1 VKITSLADIVSIIKN
16 QLFLRR
22 PNRKALRSTV
32 NEKMKNNILFSLI
45 ISSFLIGCME
55 SPQDLNKLT
64 KESASSPE
72 FVTDTP
78 KGKLYKIIIY
88 RDFGRND
95 RVYFLDTNSPITIN
109 SDENKGAV
117 KSIIIIDGAEYIRK
131 SQK

>member
-1 VKITSLADIVSIIKN
+1 
-16 QLFLRR
+16 
-22 PNRKALRSTV
+22 
-32 NEKMKNNILFSLI
+32 
-45 ISSFLIGCME
+45 ME